1 MDKARGERVAEGR
14 VRGFKFRWL
23 GVIFAGIV
31 NPMIGTNGKR
41 QCLGELSG
49 RDTTRPLIKPGQAP
63 GCDYAEA
70 AVWDSLGGG
79 WQSLFGCFCEC
90 GVSVEWHDF
99 ACAEPR
105 DWARTFH
112 PDSIE
117 ICLNLSGHGRLT
129 WGEQSVLFG
138 PMTAGFYAASASGIS
153 AWRLPGERHQFLTIE
168 YSTEFLE
175 QHLKTSFGALHAVGR
190 WALDP
195 RLAGP
200 RFSSVFRLTTGLRAH
215 IDLLRNPP
223 VTGPARNVWYQGK
236 ALEVLAEFL
245 FAKGDETQSAPSR
258 QKQVAR
264 ERVEQVIQILSSNLA
279 EPPALEQLGRQVG
292 CSPYHLSRSFSREMG
307 MTIPQYLRQIR
318 MERAAELLKSAKFN
332 VTEVALEVGY
342 SSLSHFSHAFC
353 ETMGCCPGLYPLG
366 GPQPLRGAALLD
378 SRSPKPDPGT
388 SLRSKIANR

>member
-1 MDKARGERVAEGR
+1 MSSANG
-14 VRGFKFRWL
+14 
-23 GVIFAGIV
+23 
-31 NPMIGTNGKR
+31 NPP
-41 QCLGELSG
+41 CLGELASKG
-49 RDTTRPLIKPGQAP
+49 MARPAFKPGQPP

-70 AVWDSLGGG
+70 TVWESLGGG

-90 GVSVEWHDF
+90 GISVEWHDF

-112 PDSIE
+112 PDSVE
-117 ICLNLSGHGRLT
+117 ICLNLSGHGRVT
-129 WGEQSVLFG
+129 WGDQSALFG
-138 PMTAGFYAASASGIS
+138 RLTAGFYAASADGIS

-168 YSTEFLE
+168 YSRHFLE
-175 QHLKTSFGALHAVGR
+175 ENLGSSMAALHPVGR
-190 WALDP
+190 WACDA
-195 RLAGP
+195 RDAGP
-200 RFSSVFRLTTGLRAH
+200 RLSSIYRLTASLRANV
-215 IDLLRNPP
+215 DLLRQPP
-223 VTGPARNVWYQGK
+223 VVGPARKLWYQGK
-236 ALEVLAEFL
+236 ALELMAEFF
-245 FAKGDETQSAPSR
+245 FAQPGDVEPVQTR

-264 ERVEQVIQILSSNLA
+264 ERVEQVIQILSGNLA
-279 EPPALEQLGRQVG
+279 EPPTLEQLGRQVG

-366 GPQPLRGAALLD
+366 GPQPIRGAALLD
-378 SRSPKPDPGT
+378 SRVSSSKPATALLEIPEAAGLQRRPRSKPIITPKPKATPAVAAG
-388 SLRSKIANR
+388 

>member
-1 MDKARGERVAEGR
+1 VSSIK
-14 VRGFKFRWL
+14 
-23 GVIFAGIV
+23 
-31 NPMIGTNGKR
+31 PP
-41 QCLGELSG
+41 CLGELVG
-49 RDTTRPLIKPGQAP
+49 KGAARPVFKPGQPP

-90 GVSVEWHDF
+90 GVSIEWHDF

-117 ICLNLSGHGRLT
+117 ICLNLSGHGRVTL
-129 WGEQSVLFG
+129 GDQSALFG
-138 PMTAGFYAASASGIS
+138 PMTAGFYAASAPGIS

-168 YSTEFLE
+168 FSRHFLE
-175 QHLKTSFGALHAVGR
+175 QHLGSSAGALHPVGR
-190 WALDP
+190 WAIDP
-195 RLAGP
+195 RHPGP
-200 RFSSVFRLTTGLRAH
+200 RFSAVSRLTASLRASSE
-215 IDLLRNPP
+215 LLRNPP
-223 VTGPARNVWYQGK
+223 VNGPAQKLWYRGK
-236 ALEVLAEFL
+236 ALEFLAEFI
-245 FAKGDETQSAPSR
+245 FTQSAEPASPQSR

-264 ERVEQVIQILSSNLA
+264 ERVERVIQILSGNLA
-279 EPPALEQLGRQVG
+279 EPPTLEQLGRQVG

-318 MERAAELLKSAKFN
+318 MERAAELLKTAKFN

-378 SRSPKPDPGT
+378 SRSSKPDAAAATNSASGDHPQRRPN
-388 SLRSKIANR
+388 SNPISKPNPKATPATAAG

>member
-1 MDKARGERVAEGR
+1 MSSA
-14 VRGFKFRWL
+14 
-23 GVIFAGIV
+23 
-31 NPMIGTNGKR
+31 NGKML
-41 QCLGELSG
+41 CLGELACAG
-49 RDTTRPLIKPGQAP
+49 VTRPALKPGQPP
-63 GCDYAEA
+63 GCDYVEA
-70 AVWDSLGGG
+70 TVWDALGGG

-112 PDSIE
+112 PDSVE
-117 ICLNLSGHGRLT
+117 ICLNLSGHGRVT
-129 WGEQSVLFG
+129 WGDQSALFG
-138 PMTAGFYAASASGIS
+138 PLTAGFYAASAAGIS

-168 YSTEFLE
+168 YSRRFLE
-175 QHLKTSFGALHAVGR
+175 QHLKTSAGALHPVGK

-195 RLAGP
+195 RQAGP
-200 RFSSVFRLTTGLRAH
+200 RFSAISRLSAGLRANLE
-215 IDLLRNPP
+215 LLRHPP
-223 VTGPARNVWYQGK
+223 VTGPAQKLWYQGK
-236 ALEVLAEFL
+236 ALEFLAGFL
-245 FAKGDETQSAPSR
+245 FSQASESQSSQSR

-264 ERVEQVIQILSSNLA
+264 ERVEQVIQLLSGNLA
-279 EPPALEQLGRQVG
+279 EPPTLEQLGRQVG
-292 CSPYHLSRSFSREMG
+292 CSPYHLSRSFSREMS

-318 MERAAELLKSAKFN
+318 MERAAELLKSARFN

-378 SRSPKPDPGT
+378 SRSPKSEASAKPRAGQSRNASAPT
-388 SLRSKIANR
+388 Q